1 MSVFCI
7 LNFTV
12 AVNKKKDENS
22 PSNFLRDAALWRREK
37 LICELSARVVSRVR
51 QRRSLTC

>member
-12 AVNKKKDENS
+12 AVNKKKKDENS
-22 PSNFLRDAALWRREK
+22 PSNFLRDAALRRREK

-51 QRRSLTC
+51 PCAAA